1 MKIYALSGLGADKRV
16 FSYLRL
22 DHEII
27 NLDWIQPTHNESIVS
42 YAHRLSSK
50 IDTTEDYGIMG
61 VSFGGLVAVEI
72 SKILNPNITILI
84 SSAETNTDLRRIFML
99 LGKTKLLRILPKYFF
114 DPPRFIAFWLFG
126 AKNKKLLNQILND
139 TDLKFAKWA
148 VNALVSWKNQKM
160 LGNKVLKINGKS
172 DKLIPVRDSSS
183 SVEII
188 EGGAHFM
195 IVDRAEE
202 ISVIINQHIIIH

>member
-1 MKIYALSGLGADKRV
+1 
-16 FSYLRL
+16 
-22 DHEII
+22 
-27 NLDWIQPTHNESIVS
+27 
-42 YAHRLSSK
+42 
-50 IDTTEDYGIMG
+50 
-61 VSFGGLVAVEI
+61 
-72 SKILNPNITILI
+72 
-84 SSAETNTDLRRIFML
+84 ML